1 MSLASGSQT
10 QERPIGLNW
19 QNNFNREMNKHSLS
33 VMFLSNAQVL
43 WNLDGMALIVRVC
56 VCVYER
62 RTVGTIAWTEHATN
76 IIHNIKMA
84 PIVIMDTEIKFIS
97 SVVSEAAA
105 SIGRCQAA
113 SQGD

>member
-1 MSLASGSQT
+1 
-10 QERPIGLNW
+10 
-19 QNNFNREMNKHSLS
+19 
-33 VMFLSNAQVL
+33 MFLSNVQVL
-43 WNLDGMALIVRVC
+43 WNLDGMALIVC
-56 VCVYER
+56 VFMR
-62 RTVGTIAWTEHATN
+62 GRKVGTMAWTEQATN

-97 SVVSEAAA
+97 SAVSEAPA

>member
-1 MSLASGSQT
+1 M
-10 QERPIGLNW
+10 
-19 QNNFNREMNKHSLS
+19 
-33 VMFLSNAQVL
+33 
-43 WNLDGMALIVRVC
+43 
-56 VCVYER
+56 
-62 RTVGTIAWTEHATN
+62 AWTEKAAN

-84 PIVIMDTEIKFIS
+84 PIVITDTEIKFIS